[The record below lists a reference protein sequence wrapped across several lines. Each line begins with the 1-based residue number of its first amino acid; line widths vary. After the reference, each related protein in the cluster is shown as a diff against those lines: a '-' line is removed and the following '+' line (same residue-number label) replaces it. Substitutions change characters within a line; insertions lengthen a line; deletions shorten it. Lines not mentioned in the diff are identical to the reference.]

1 VQKISDTVIKQKNT
15 LIFTPKARDKKR
27 VMNITLGKHF
37 NRKLLPYWR
46 NKMGAAVG
54 QTVDVKF
61 TTSNAFN
68 GSAHFVTP
76 VGQ

>member
-1 VQKISDTVIKQKNT
+1 MQKISDTVMKTKENT

-46 NKMGAAVG
+46 NKMGAAIECV
-54 QTVDVKF
+54 
-61 TTSNAFN
+61 
-68 GSAHFVTP
+68 
-76 VGQ
+76 